1 MKIKSALLLILF
13 VAFLAAPTIITITTK
28 DADVSNFFSL
38 NEEENHVK
46 TQQPIFEFQ
55 IQKDLSSIATIQFL
69 KQKNI
74 AGYHDINHYNNVF
87 LEISSPPPK
96 PA

>member
-13 VAFLAAPTIITITTK
+13 VAFLAAPAIITISNK

-46 TQQPIFEFQ
+46 TQHPIFELKV
-55 IQKDLSSIATIQFL
+55 QKDLSSINAIQFL
-69 KQKNI
+69 KQKNNI
-74 AGYHDINHYNNVF
+74 GFPYINHYNNVF
-87 LEISSPPPK
+87 PEISSPPPK
-96 PA
+96 QA